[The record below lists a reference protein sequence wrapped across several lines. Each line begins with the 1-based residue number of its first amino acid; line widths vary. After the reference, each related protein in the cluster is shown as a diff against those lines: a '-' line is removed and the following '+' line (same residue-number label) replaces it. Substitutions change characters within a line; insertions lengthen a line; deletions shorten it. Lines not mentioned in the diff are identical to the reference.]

1 MGGWT
6 PAPPRGK
13 AAPMSEDAYEVVIA
27 GAGMSGATLALA
39 LAQAG
44 VKVAVVDAMTVETQT
59 APAFDGRA
67 SAIAYANFRQWRALG
82 LGPALEPAAQP
93 LRAILVSDGAAPG
106 AASRARTPAFLKF
119 DSAEIADRNEGE
131 PLGWMVE
138 NRHSRAA
145 LGAAVAQAGVA
156 VFAPAR
162 VVGLERDARTAR
174 LRLEDGRVLAGALV
188 VGAEGRASP
197 VREAA
202 GIPTFGWRYPHE
214 GVVATVALERPH
226 EGVAHELFM
235 GSGAL
240 AILPLSGDRASLVWN
255 EPPALARALAE
266 GSAAAFEAHL
276 ARRFGGYLGRPRL
289 AGPRFAYP
297 LSLMLSER
305 TVDERLVLIG
315 DAAHVVH
322 PIAGQ
327 GLNLGLKD
335 AAALAEV
342 LVDALRLG
350 EDIGS
355 ELVLDRYARWR
366 RFDAAGM
373 AAATDLF
380 IRFFAPGDPVSR
392 AIRGAGMA
400 ALSRAAPLRRLFM
413 QEAGAGLGELPRLL
427 RGEPLA

>member
-1 MGGWT
+1 
-6 PAPPRGK
+6 
-13 AAPMSEDAYEVVIA
+13 MSEDAYEVVIA

-44 VKVAVVDAMTVETQT
+44 VRTAVVDALTVETQAAAT
-59 APAFDGRA
+59 FDGRA

-82 LGPALEPAAQP
+82 LAEALEPLAQP
-93 LRAILVSDGAAPG
+93 IRAIMVSDGAAPG
-106 AASRARTPAFLKF
+106 AASRARTPAFLRF
-119 DSAEIADRNEGE
+119 DAAEIADRNDGE

-138 NRHSRAA
+138 NRHIRGA
-145 LGAAVAQAGVA
+145 LGAALVRAGVA
-156 VFAPAR
+156 VFSPAR
-162 VVGLERDARTAR
+162 VAGLERDERTAR
-174 LRLEDGRVLAGALV
+174 LRLEDGRVLTGAVV
-188 VGAEGRASP
+188 VGAEGRASA

-202 GIPTFGWRYPHE
+202 GIRTVGWSYPQQ

-226 EGVAHELFM
+226 DGMAHELFM
-235 GSGAL
+235 GAGAL
-240 AILPLSGDRASLVWN
+240 AILPLTENRASLVWN
-255 EPPALARALAE
+255 EPKAAARALVE
-266 GSAAAFEAHL
+266 GSPEAFEAHL
-276 ARRFGGYLGRPRL
+276 ARRFGSYLGRPRL

-297 LSLMLSER
+297 LSLMLAER
-305 TVDERLVLIG
+305 TATDRVALIG

-355 ELVLDRYARWR
+355 AVVLDRYARWR
-366 RFDAAGM
+366 RFDAAAM

-392 AIRGAGMA
+392 AIRAAGFA
-400 ALSRAAPLRRLFM
+400 VVNHAAPLRRLFM

-427 RGEPLA
+427 RGEPLG